1 MLVILIVGLS
11 MAILSAIFWCIESI
25 NFVHAVKQINLP
37 KGNKI
42 LPLAFQS
49 GIYTIQLIR
58 HLPKLWKLVIDVI
71 VTIFLTGAFG
81 FNGMIG
87 SIIGLS
93 VSNVISVFLI
103 SIKKGGSYEHSA
115 RHVSR

>member
-1 MLVILIVGLS
+1 

-25 NFVHAVKQINLP
+25 NFVHAVKQIKLP
-37 KGNKI
+37 NGNNI

-49 GIYTIQLIR
+49 GIYTLQLIR
-58 HLPKLWKLVIDVI
+58 HLPKLWKLVIDVT

-103 SIKKGGSYEHSA
+103 SIKKGVFHDSA
-115 RHVSR
+115 ARNVQ